1 MEIDI
6 SKVLHKTKNHSYLD
20 EKTLMQH
27 SLSLAVCL
35 EKAIVHVLYI
45 STDKATRIRL
55 LGMGI
60 GKGTR
65 LEVLR
70 NRKGDVVLGSGNNR
84 VSLSHSVSSAILVV
98 PLEHIA

>member
-1 MEIDI
+1 
-6 SKVLHKTKNHSYLD
+6 
-20 EKTLMQH
+20 MQH
-27 SLSLAVCL
+27 SLSLAACTEKDTVHIL
-35 EKAIVHVLYI
+35 EIT
-45 STDKATRIRL
+45 TDKATRIRL

-84 VSLSHSVSSAILVV
+84 VSLSRSVSSAILVI
-98 PLEHIA
+98 PTEQAA